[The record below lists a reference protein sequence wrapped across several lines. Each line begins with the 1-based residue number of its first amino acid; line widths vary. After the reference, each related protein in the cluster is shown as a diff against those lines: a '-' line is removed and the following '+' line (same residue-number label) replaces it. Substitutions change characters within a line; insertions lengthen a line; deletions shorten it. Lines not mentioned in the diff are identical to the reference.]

1 MGVNNASG
9 GNMPGVG
16 RKRDATRRPAGQ
28 EQREPNTGGHAAMWF
43 GHPAVDFPTGRR
55 SVHGD
60 EKVGNGHS
68 VWWDADPANDFE
80 LGAFPDGGGYPKGF
94 LRWAYRTLT
103 RDAGHPVDPARV
115 LHLCSG
121 SVRVG
126 VRVDIR
132 PEMEP
137 DIVADV
143 RAVPLPDDSFD
154 WIMADPPYTLE
165 YAANLYGTAKDY
177 PKPQQI
183 LREGARLLRPGGRI
197 GVLHFQVPMIPKG
210 SGLRIVQVYGITTGS
225 GYAIRAWSVF
235 EKADAGMGL

>member
-16 RKRDATRRPAGQ
+16 RKRDVVRRPPGEEA
-28 EQREPNTGGHAAMWF
+28 REPKVNGHAAMWF
-43 GHPAVDFPTGRR
+43 AHPAKDFPAM
-55 SVHGD
+55 
-60 EKVGNGHS
+60 
-68 VWWDADPANDFE
+68 AD
-80 LGAFPDGGGYPKGF
+80 FPDGGGYPKGF
-94 LRWAYRTLT
+94 LAWAYRTLT
-103 RDAGHPVDPARV
+103 RDPHHPVDPARV

-143 RAVPLPDDSFD
+143 RAVPLPDQSFD
-154 WIMADPPYTLE
+154 WVMSDPPYTPE
-165 YAANLYGTAKDY
+165 YAANLYGTAEHY
-177 PKPQQI
+177 PRPQQI
-183 LREGARLLRPGGRI
+183 LRESARLLRPGGRVGI
-197 GVLHFQVPMIPKG
+197 LHFQVPMIPPG
-210 SGLRIVQVYGITTGS
+210 TGLRVVNVWGITTGS
-225 GYAIRAWSVF
+225 GYQIRAWSVF